1 MQLLSND
8 KKAKKCYTAC
18 KCIAILGGSDMV
30 FLPIRWKNAP
40 GVNRPQENNLE
51 NNRKRF
57 FKKKKVA
64 KKKIKNVLSYCPI
77 LITCKHSID
86 LLRCTIASDGT

>member
-51 NNRKRF
+51 NSRKRF
-57 FKKKKVA
+57 CKKKRSKR
-64 KKKIKNVLSYCPI
+64 KIKMSCPI
-77 LITCKHSID
+77 VLIHSIGRD
-86 LLRCTIASDGT
+86 LGQDKFFNYGL